1 MYNQLSIIELTHNKQ
16 TKKSVS
22 ALFFVKYN
30 LLAVPALNMQRQVH
44 IFKTDIQKVQE
55 GSQQL
60 KKSLR
65 KIRHIFSGIK

>member
-22 ALFFVKYN
+22 ALFFVN
-30 LLAVPALNMQRQVH
+30 LFLLAVPALNMQRQVH

-55 GSQQL
+55 GSLQL

-65 KIRHIFSGIK
+65 TIRHIFSGIK